1 LWRPTRNTTASTPHQ
16 LTLDYAT
23 AVVTLIGWRLDM
35 MLGLRGSG
43 RVARVR
49 TVPVAL
55 AGLTVEEPWV
65 TEIWIRELD
74 TLESEEII
82 PKP

>member
-1 LWRPTRNTTASTPHQ
+1 
-16 LTLDYAT
+16 
-23 AVVTLIGWRLDM
+23 M